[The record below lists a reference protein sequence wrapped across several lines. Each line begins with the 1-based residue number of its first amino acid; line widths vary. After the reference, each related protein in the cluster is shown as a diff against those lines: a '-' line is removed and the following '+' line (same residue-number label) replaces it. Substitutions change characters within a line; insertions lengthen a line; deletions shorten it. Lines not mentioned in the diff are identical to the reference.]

1 MDADDS
7 RLWVKAQTL
16 SNTDLMDVVEFCFRA
31 EPIPPCRVCG
41 GPLTIGSMGGGHA
54 TKWGC
59 DGRIE
64 DPERPDAGVYADGR
78 TIADEHYAQSQWTQH
93 RSGDIRVVEL
103 VERMRVLDAANT
115 KIQTELRTL
124 RALIDGE
131 PIVVLDAPL
140 AVQTILAPAALNAVQ
155 PVEAV
160 SPSAAVAR
168 PSVPTKPTKLSLPK
182 KKARA
187 SASTLGNKELQGPHA
202 KTR

>member
-1 MDADDS
+1 MTKNIMDADDS
-7 RLWVKAQTL
+7 RLWVKAQAL

-41 GPLTIGSMGGGHA
+41 GALTIGSMGGGHA
-54 TKWGC
+54 TRWGC

-64 DPERPDAGVYADGR
+64 DPARPNEVVYADGR
-78 TIADEHYAQSQWTQH
+78 TIADDHYAQSQWTQH
-93 RSGDIRVVEL
+93 RSGDIRVMEL

-115 KIQTELRTL
+115 KIQTELRGL

-140 AVQTILAPAALNAVQ
+140 VAQAVPAPAAT
-155 PVEAV
+155 EAV
-160 SPSAAVAR
+160 KVVEVVSSPVVADR
-168 PSVPTKPTKLSLPK
+168 LPAPLKPTKLSLPK

-187 SASTLGNKELQGPHA
+187 SA
-202 KTR
+202 

>member
-54 TKWGC
+54 TRWGC

-64 DPERPDAGVYADGR
+64 DPSRPEAVVYADGR
-78 TIADEHYAQSQWTQH
+78 TVADEHYAQSQWTQH
-93 RSGDIRVVEL
+93 RSGDTRVIEL
-103 VERMRVLDAANT
+103 VERMRVLDAANA
-115 KIQTELRTL
+115 KVQAELRSL

-140 AVQTILAPAALNAVQ
+140 VAEALLAPAAFDAAKL
-155 PVEAV
+155 VEGT
-160 SPSAAVAR
+160 SPPAAVAR
-168 PSVPTKPTKLSLPK
+168 RPAPTKPTKLSLPK

-187 SASTLGNKELQGPHA
+187 AA
-202 KTR
+202 